1 MPPIDPAMLPT
12 DIELLHKMILEL
24 AAENQSLQHRLEQIL
39 RSHFG
44 PKSERLSES
53 GLQDLFEF
61 LRSQAQTPPGEN
73 PAEPPVSQ
81 PDPVEKKKRP
91 NGHGRKPLPKDLPRV
106 RIEHTLPEQ
115 ERVCPCCGG
124 IQQPFGETITEQLD
138 YLPAR
143 FLVREH
149 VRIKYAC
156 QKCRQGV
163 STPQLPPF
171 PIDKGLPAAGLLA
184 HVAVSKFADHLPLYR
199 LEQIFKRSGVQLS
212 RQTLCG
218 WIRACSNLLEPV
230 YDELRRDVL
239 QSYVIHSDD
248 TILPVLD
255 DSRKHARQGRVWV
268 YAGDFQHPHV
278 VYDYTQDRSS
288 RRPIDF
294 LNGYQGFL
302 QADAY
307 SGYDRLFTQN
317 PITEVGC
324 WAHTRRYFF
333 EAKPSDA
340 LRGSYALAVIAQ
352 LYQAE
357 EKARDLD
364 PEARQELREKESL
377 PILLQ
382 FHEWLETQATQVLP
396 KSPIH
401 QAIQYA
407 LNQWQ
412 ALLRYVHDGRLAI
425 DNNAAE
431 RELRR
436 VAIGRKNF
444 LFTGSDAGGER
455 AAILYSLIASCQ
467 RNSIDPL
474 AYLTDLLQ
482 RVLVYPARKV
492 NDLIPANWK
501 KLFADPAPT

>member
-1 MPPIDPAMLPT
+1 MTPVDPATLPT
-12 DIELLHKMILEL
+12 DVALLQQMVLEMSL
-24 AAENQSLQHRLEQIL
+24 QIHDLQHRLEQLL

-61 LRSQAQTPPGEN
+61 LREHMQDPPGEHT
-73 PAEPPVSQ
+73 PEPPVSK
-81 PDPVEKKKRP
+81 PDPPEKKNRP

-106 RIEHTLPEQ
+106 RTEYTLPEH
-115 ERVCPCCGG
+115 ERICPCCGE

-138 YLPAR
+138 FIPAR

-163 STPQLPPF
+163 STPELPPF

-184 HVAVSKFADHLPLYR
+184 HVAVSKYTDHLPLYR
-199 LEQIFKRSGVQLS
+199 LEQIFKRSGVHLS

-230 YDELRRDVL
+230 YHELRRDVL

-255 DSRKHARQGRVWV
+255 PSRKHTRQGRVWV
-268 YAGDFQHPHV
+268 YAGDSEHPNV
-278 VYDYTQDRSS
+278 VYDYTEDRSS
-288 RRPIDF
+288 LRPIEF
-294 LNGYQGFL
+294 LFGYHGFL

-307 SGYDRLFTQN
+307 SGYDRLFAN
-317 PITEVGC
+317 HPITEVGC

-333 EAKPSDA
+333 EAKSSDA

-357 EKARDLD
+357 EKAKDFD

-377 PILLQ
+377 PVLLQ
-382 FHEWLETQATQVLP
+382 FHEWLEAQVSQVLP

-412 ALLRYVHDGRLAI
+412 ALLRYTRDGRLAI
-425 DNNAAE
+425 DNNPAE

-444 LFTGSDAGGER
+444 LFAGSDAGGER

-482 RVLVYPARKV
+482 RVLVHPARKV
-492 NDLIPANWK
+492 NDLTPTNWK
-501 KLFADPAPT
+501 RLFADPPHT